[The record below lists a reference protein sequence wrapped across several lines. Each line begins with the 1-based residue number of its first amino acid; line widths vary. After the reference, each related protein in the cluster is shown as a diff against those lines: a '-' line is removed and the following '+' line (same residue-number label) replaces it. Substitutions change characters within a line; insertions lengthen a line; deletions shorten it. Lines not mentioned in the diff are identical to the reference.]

1 MHIVKSINTSFYSDD
16 ENIYLS
22 IIITTESDNAKKRFE
37 EKWTFVTAETDCR
50 PTRLPDFSEQSG
62 PTFALPTNPMLSDF
76 YKKMLPDSLLNFI
89 TEATNIRAK
98 QHYASVITQN
108 DKSWSTVR

>member
-1 MHIVKSINTSFYSDD
+1 MDD

-62 PTFALPTNPMLSDF
+62 PTFCTS
-76 YKKMLPDSLLNFI
+76 
-89 TEATNIRAK
+89 
-98 QHYASVITQN
+98 
-108 DKSWSTVR
+108 DKSNAVGLLQKNVA

>member
-1 MHIVKSINTSFYSDD
+1 MRQ
-16 ENIYLS
+16 
-22 IIITTESDNAKKRFE
+22 KRFE

-62 PTFALPTNPMLSDF
+62 PTFALPINPMPSDF

-108 DKSWSTVR
+108 DKSWSAVR